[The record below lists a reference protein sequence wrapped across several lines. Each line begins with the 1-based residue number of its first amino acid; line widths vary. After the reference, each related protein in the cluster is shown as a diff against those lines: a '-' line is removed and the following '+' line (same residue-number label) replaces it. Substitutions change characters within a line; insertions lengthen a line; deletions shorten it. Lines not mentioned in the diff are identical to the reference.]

1 MINTS
6 ADWKTYV
13 QDNSYFHI
21 KATMTGG
28 STLNLT
34 DEDFI
39 LGSVSFTDSIS
50 GMDSIGFGAVITNS
64 FSATLNNSSGKFDS
78 WDWDEITVSFG
89 IIYEDESEEWIQRG
103 VYLIDRPTSI
113 SDTIMIKAYDYMDK
127 LNRYFGGMTVTWPVN
142 SSTLLQAICTYCGV
156 DWGAWNCGPTFNVN
170 LTDLTNESTTCRQVV
185 SWVLETV
192 GGHARI
198 NPTNNKLYCKCFSI
212 GEWGVTTDYDGGT
225 IDPWSTVTSRD
236 GGTIDPWSDSVVI
249 DGGLFAGGAGYAIEK
264 IISQNVYIDD
274 VEITGIRAYTYNTV
288 DEFDFTTVGS
298 DGYIIS
304 LQNNPVINA
313 NNNSAIAA
321 RCWNNVQGFA
331 IRPFNAVIFGDP
343 SIEAGDRITWM
354 DTRSNSYVSVITN
367 LTFTLSG
374 EMRISCDA
382 QSAAEHAIETANPE
396 TQLIAGAVTA
406 AYDYISAKKISADHI
421 DAGTI
426 TADVTATNFHME
438 GGSINV
444 TTSTEEQDVIELNWQ
459 QGSLGNRTVTMS
471 PTGFKAQSDL
481 TVGGTNMAGEGD
493 YTPYSLTLK
502 QTINS
507 TDVRQAILN
516 GGAGQLVFYRGGNVR
531 MSLDYNIFSFYNSSN
546 TNQAN
551 INADLGTAMFKG
563 SVTAASFINSSREEI
578 KKDIQKTDSVLSKI
592 IDADIVSYSLKADT
606 KSDEKHIGLVIS
618 DKYNTPEEVIAKD
631 ENGEEVG
638 VDLYTMVSMAWKAI
652 QEQEEKIEAL
662 EKRIEE
668 LENLNSKEVKEK

>member
-6 ADWKTYV
+6 ADWKTYA

-113 SDTIMIKAYDYMDK
+113 SDTIVIKAYDYMDK

-225 IDPWSTVTSRD
+225 IDPWSTVTARD

-249 DGGLFAGGAGYAIEK
+249 DGGLFAGGAGYSINK

-313 NNNSAIAA
+313 NNNSAIAT

-382 QSAAEHAIETANPE
+382 QSAAEHAIETVNPE
-396 TQLIAGAVTA
+396 TQMIAGAVTA
-406 AYDYISAKKISADHI
+406 AYDYLSAKKISADYI

-426 TADVTATNFHME
+426 SAAVNATNFTMN

-444 TTSTEEQDVIELNWQ
+444 QTATDETSVITLEYNDRKTVISPSSINRYHSTSRNYYLGAPGNDPDAGLIRVYDANDVATINLNGSTGSLSLYDSTETQQVHFDPSSSGYSWTKNRFVVGGNASYTGYVLSVVGSGYATGTWYSASKEELKENIASVELDARKILENTDIYSFEYKSNRKSGIEDVL
-459 QGSLGNRTVTMS
+459 LGPVIGKEYNCDEAIMS
-471 PTGFKAQSDL
+471 PEKDAISAQKM
-481 TVGGTNMAGEGD
+481 V
-493 YTPYSLTLK
+493 
-502 QTINS
+502 
-507 TDVRQAILN
+507 
-516 GGAGQLVFYRGGNVR
+516 
-531 MSLDYNIFSFYNSSN
+531 
-546 TNQAN
+546 
-551 INADLGTAMFKG
+551 
-563 SVTAASFINSSREEI
+563 
-578 KKDIQKTDSVLSKI
+578 SVLWIVVKDQQKKI
-592 IDADIVSYSLKADT
+592 DELEERIAKLESLLIQ
-606 KSDEKHIGLVIS
+606 DEK
-618 DKYNTPEEVIAKD
+618 P
-631 ENGEEVG
+631 
-638 VDLYTMVSMAWKAI
+638 
-652 QEQEEKIEAL
+652 IE
-662 EKRIEE
+662 
-668 LENLNSKEVKEK
+668 KEK